1 MPKFTFEK
9 LASCIG
15 TALNADSE
23 IIVKETRRGDLE
35 EWDSFGQVAIAVSVE
50 NLFNIK
56 LTKEELFS
64 FNTVE
69 DLVNI
74 LEKKSITIE

>member
-1 MPKFTFEK
+1 MPKFKFEE
-9 LASCIG
+9 LAVCIG
-15 TALNADSE
+15 TALNVNNE
-23 IIVKETRRGDLE
+23 IIFKRTTRRDLE

-56 LTKEELFS
+56 LTNEELFS

-74 LEKKSITIE
+74 LGKKSITIE